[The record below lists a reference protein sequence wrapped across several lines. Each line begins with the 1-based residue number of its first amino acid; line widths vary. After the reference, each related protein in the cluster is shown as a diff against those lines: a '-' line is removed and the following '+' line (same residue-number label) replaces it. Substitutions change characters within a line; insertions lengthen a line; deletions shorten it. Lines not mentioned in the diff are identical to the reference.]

1 MISLLYINKLKKG
14 KIRMLISKK
23 TAGNPY
29 DKINK
34 KIGNTDITS
43 IGNGTLTSAIDEVNT
58 NTKNNKA
65 DIATQRAR
73 IDNFTTLTSGST
85 TGDAELTDIR
95 VGADGKTYTSAG
107 NAVRDQFK
115 NIAKVSDSEPTDATT
130 RFWLK
135 ESDTEIEV
143 PTMDEF
149 NELKEDLV
157 NKVGEQKILA
167 VGDTVSSIY
176 IGNPQAENYLYSSNI
191 NRIMCLKDD
200 DGNKYYFEADSQES
214 LGVIYNSIS
223 FFGLN
228 NINGKDYFYDVSSII
243 INEDV
248 VYYLNNSYFKGVKI
262 LLFGGSETV
271 ENTMSD
277 EGGI

>member
-1 MISLLYINKLKKG
+1 MKWKYFQ
-14 KIRMLISKK
+14 KI
-23 TAGNPY
+23 TA
-29 DKINK
+29 
-34 KIGNTDITS
+34 
-43 IGNGTLTSAIDEVNT
+43 LA
-58 NTKNNKA
+58 KNNKA

-157 NKVGEQKILA
+157 PLKEQLVNIL
-167 VGDTVSSIY
+167 DSDNLVS
-176 IGNPQAENYLYSSNI
+176 
-191 NRIMCLKDD
+191 
-200 DGNKYYFEADSQES
+200 
-214 LGVIYNSIS
+214 
-223 FFGLN
+223 
-228 NINGKDYFYDVSSII
+228 DV
-243 INEDV
+243 
-248 VYYLNNSYFKGVKI
+248 L
-262 LLFGGSETV
+262 
-271 ENTMSD
+271 
-277 EGGI
+277 

>member
-85 TGDAELTDIR
+85 TGDAELKDIR

-149 NELKEDLV
+149 NELKED
-157 NKVGEQKILA
+157 
-167 VGDTVSSIY
+167 
-176 IGNPQAENYLYSSNI
+176 IGGLSFSV
-191 NRIMCLKDD
+191 
-200 DGNKYYFEADSQES
+200 DGN
-214 LGVIYNSIS
+214 N
-223 FFGLN
+223 
-228 NINGKDYFYDVSSII
+228 II
-243 INEDV
+243 ISNGTTTWTI
-248 VYYLNNSYFKGVKI
+248 SK
-262 LLFGGSETV
+262 
-271 ENTMSD
+271 
-277 EGGI
+277 